1 LLERRELTDEQKQK
15 AKREGDAFDE
25 FKRLSRLHPSKS
37 DGELWAMVEESEM
50 PTMTEVEP

>member
-1 LLERRELTDEQKQK
+1 LTDEQKQK